1 MGTTTEVKIGSRVIR
16 SGQVVKI
23 TGERGLFTV
32 QGFDTDAGTVDVYG
46 GTPGP
51 KGRRMFRTFYTSR
64 IGARPVEAN
73 RRARASA

>member
-1 MGTTTEVKIGSRVIR
+1 MGTTTEVKIGRRVIR

-32 QGFDTDAGTVDVYG
+32 RGFDTEAGTVDVYG
-46 GTPGP
+46 GP
-51 KGRRMFRTFYTSR
+51 KGYGSWRTFYTTR

-73 RRARASA
+73 RRARATA